1 VRQHAAEAETET
13 QTQPATAGAPAAV
26 ALVARLQATAGNRA
40 VGRLL
45 ARAPTVTPAVTAAAY
60 AKTSPQQEYM
70 DILHKEVGLLANGRA
85 VAAWLRTRLTAASG
99 AAASFTAAD
108 LLADAKLVKQLKP
121 KPTTA
126 DELQPTLDLL
136 VFYGVIAAKGGGSFD
151 PVVDATTK
159 DLKTVALDTAATDI
173 GKFSTAFDARAALKD
188 SVNPVGITSLLDPAL
203 AAGAASETKEEADAE
218 KAVADLEA
226 QLTEFVVL
234 RTPGAG
240 AKARP
245 PITRVT
251 VSTLPAPTPNKAGV
265 DVIALPVAGQKKPVE
280 VPAADVASIE
290 PVATGTSDQTVAL
303 RKGIEAKLDRARRRL
318 ARAQGYHTF
327 AIEVADFLDRLHTR
341 NTTFVGGT
349 YPKHDWGEFSVDI
362 FLNVGEDAQ
371 GFYKL
376 DPAERFLDA
385 VNDTA
390 NEDGPFGKFAWRAVY
405 NDDRMIAR
413 ITPKYGARRITKAPH
428 HGPAPDKLHIHLDLR
443 PVNLVPDPTTG
454 FTVNA
459 SGRVQLF

>member
-1 VRQHAAEAETET
+1 VRERAAETEI
-13 QTQPATAGAPAAV
+13 QPAAAVVAPAPV
-26 ALVARLQATAGNRA
+26 GVVARLQATAGNRA

-45 ARAPTVTPAVTAAAY
+45 ARRPTVTPQVTAAAY

-70 DILHKEVGLLANGRA
+70 DVLHREVGLLANGRS
-85 VAAWLRTRLTAASG
+85 VAALLRARLAAASG
-99 AAASFTAAD
+99 AAAPFTAAD

-121 KPTTA
+121 KPATA
-126 DELQPTLDLL
+126 DDLQPTLDLL
-136 VFYGVIAAKGGGSFD
+136 AYYGVIAAKGGGSYE

-159 DLKTVALDTAATDI
+159 DLKTAALEQAAT
-173 GKFSTAFDARAALKD
+173 GVGRFSASFDTRAALKD

-203 AAGAASETKEEADAE
+203 AAGAASEKKEEQDAE
-218 KAVADLEA
+218 KAVAGLEA
-226 QLTEFVVL
+226 QLAEFVVL
-234 RTPGAG
+234 KTPGG
-240 AKARP
+240 GGKPRP
-245 PITRVT
+245 PVTRVT
-251 VSTLPAPTPNKAGV
+251 VATLPAPSPNKAGV
-265 DVIALPVAGQKKPVE
+265 DVLALPVAGQKKPVE
-280 VPAADVASIE
+280 VPAAEVAGIE

-303 RKGIEAKLDRARRRL
+303 RKALEAKLERARRRL
-318 ARAQGYHTF
+318 ERAQGYHTF
-327 AIEVADFLDRLHTR
+327 AIEVADFLDRLRTR

-371 GFYKL
+371 GFYEL
-376 DPAERFLDA
+376 DPAEKFLDD

-390 NEDGPFGKFAWRAVY
+390 NDDGPFGKFAWRAVY

-413 ITPKYGARRITKAPH
+413 IGPKYGARRITKAPH

-443 PVNLVPDPTTG
+443 PVDLVPDLTTG
-454 FTVNA
+454 FTVNP